1 MSTLNNLK
9 TDYYIVLNCTLI
21 TSCFETYLLLQ
32 SLKILSTN
40 IDLMLRNYPVKMASS
55 GKRTCTPQQMEDV
68 QGDNRWMD
76 MVRSLSGIDTV
87 VFVICL
93 MSMYGLRIA

>member
-1 MSTLNNLK
+1 
-9 TDYYIVLNCTLI
+9 
-21 TSCFETYLLLQ
+21 
-32 SLKILSTN
+32 
-40 IDLMLRNYPVKMASS
+40 MASS

-87 VFVICL
+87 VFVICHISKNL
-93 MSMYGLRIA
+93 IVLDKFIKIKNSYIE

>member
-1 MSTLNNLK
+1 
-9 TDYYIVLNCTLI
+9 
-21 TSCFETYLLLQ
+21 
-32 SLKILSTN
+32 
-40 IDLMLRNYPVKMASS
+40 MASS

-93 MSMYGLRIA
+93 MSTCIYVLAKNLIVLDKFIEIKNSYIDLLIL